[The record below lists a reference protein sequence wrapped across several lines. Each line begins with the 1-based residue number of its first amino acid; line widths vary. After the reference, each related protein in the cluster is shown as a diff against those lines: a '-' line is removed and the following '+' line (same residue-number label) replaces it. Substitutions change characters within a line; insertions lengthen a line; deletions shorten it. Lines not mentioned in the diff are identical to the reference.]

1 MPSEPLFRKVD
12 AVEIAVPSV
21 DDGLAFY
28 RDRLGHKLVWRTET
42 SAGLRMPGTDAELV
56 LQTERPESGVDLLV
70 ESADAAVDAIVAA
83 GGRVV
88 AAPFDIAI
96 GRCAVVEDPW
106 GNRLVVLDARN
117 GRLETDEEGRV
128 IGLTPPADEG
138 PSSSG
143 G

>member
-1 MPSEPLFRKVD
+1 VPSEPLFRKVD

-28 RDRLGHKLVWRTET
+28 RDGLGHELVWRTET
-42 SAGLRMPGTDAELV
+42 AAGLRMPETDAEIV

-88 AAPFDIAI
+88 AVPFDIAI

-117 GRLETDEEGRV
+117 GRLQTDAEGRV
-128 IGLTPPADEG
+128 IGLTVEGGPPRA
-138 PSSSG
+138 
-143 G
+143 